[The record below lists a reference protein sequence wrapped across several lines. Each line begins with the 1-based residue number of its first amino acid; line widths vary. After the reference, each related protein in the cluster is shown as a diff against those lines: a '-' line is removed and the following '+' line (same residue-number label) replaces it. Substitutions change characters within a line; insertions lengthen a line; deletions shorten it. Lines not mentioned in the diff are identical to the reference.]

1 MKIMN
6 KNKKSSKKCNVQ
18 QRNSTTNNIQEGN

>member
-6 KNKKSSKKCNVQ
+6 KNKKSTKKCNVQ
-18 QRNSTTNNIQEGN
+18 EGNNTTNNIQEGN